1 MENVKNDRLNG
12 LLDLYD
18 MQTEFFKSAIDG
30 ISDEDTHNRL
40 NTKANHI
47 AWLAG
52 SIVRERYELANQLG
66 TDEQDTAFEL
76 FRDNKGIQDNTIYPT
91 LEVYKKDWEHIS
103 PILKKALVEAD
114 EQQLGK
120 RIDMMPGETISFYEF
135 FSFSIYREA
144 NIIGQIALWRRLL
157 NYPAMKYM

>member
-1 MENVKNDRLNG
+1 MEHVSNRRLNG
-12 LLDLYD
+12 LMDLYD
-18 MQTEFFKSAIDG
+18 MQTQFFKNSIEG
-30 ISDEDTHNRL
+30 ISDADTHNRL

-52 SIVRERYELANQLG
+52 SIVREQYELANQLG
-66 TDEQDTAFEL
+66 IDEQDTAFEL
-76 FRDNKGIQDNTIYPT
+76 FRDNKGIQDNAIYPA

-103 PILKKALVEAD
+103 PILKNSLLEAD
-114 EQQLGK
+114 DEQLDK

-157 NYPAMKYM
+157 DYPGMKYM